1 MDIGQLLGSYAFPIV
16 MCLLMYKQQN
26 EISERHQEETAEL
39 RDALD
44 NNTLVIQRLIDKM
57 EEENG

>member
-26 EISERHQEETAEL
+26 DMMDRHREESKEL
-39 RDALD
+39 RDSLD

-57 EEENG
+57 EEN